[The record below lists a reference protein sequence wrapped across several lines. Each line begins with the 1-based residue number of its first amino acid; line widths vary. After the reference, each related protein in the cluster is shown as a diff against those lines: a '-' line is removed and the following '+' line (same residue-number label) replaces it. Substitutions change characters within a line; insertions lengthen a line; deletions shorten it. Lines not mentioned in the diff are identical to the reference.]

1 MKKSTKKTL
10 ARIAVGVAAVASAV
24 GIVMMIGKAS
34 NSKTHD
40 ASAFT
45 HGLKVIGDTVCSLVG
60 KEGSMYA
67 GATVVAAVP
76 FTAAEAAGCVVE
88 ACCSEDNPIQ
98 FIEVPT
104 PGGTPPS
111 GTVVDVESV
120 TEPVGGHMPSYVHTN
135 NGEVPKAII
144 DRSKII
150 FIDVKKYLDTAN
162 SAA

>member
-45 HGLKVIGDTVCSLVG
+45 HGLKVIGDTVCSLAG
-60 KEGSMYA
+60 KDGSMYA

-88 ACCSEDNPIQ
+88 AYCSEDNPIL
-98 FIEVPT
+98 FVEVPT

-111 GTVVDVESV
+111 GTTVDVESA
-120 TEPVGGHMPSYVHTN
+120 TETVCESTPIYEPTN
-135 NGEVPKAII
+135 NGEVTKATNDPAKILFIELRKYI
-144 DRSKII
+144 DA
-150 FIDVKKYLDTAN
+150 AN